1 MIQAGDDSQVFDLLV
16 AELPVGSIH
25 LRENVAG
32 VDEQDL
38 VLFVRLGL
46 VLVKEPERGRQGNR
60 GEHIGGQ
67 RHHLADDALFD
78 HLFADLVL
86 ALACVGGR
94 VCHDQRRLAVLI
106 QGRGKVADPQ
116 VVGVGNRF
124 FLVGGF
130 FRRLGGVAG
139 NAVGIEARITADT
152 VKGDLVH
159 VERRICHDVIEGA
172 ESVVGIG
179 VEGVGLGDVAA
190 HVVEQQVHFS
200 QLHGVRFLLYT
211 VAAELHLLRL
221 VCIVGVHVPRSL
233 DKHAAG
239 TASGIEKFFIAGL
252 RVQHFDHI
260 PHDCGRRIEGPAVL
274 TLCQGEVAEEVFI
287 DLAEDING
295 AVFGDI
301 LENADD
307 VGEQLRLLLR
317 HELGVDLLGQH
328 TLHLGIFP
336 LDGLH
341 GLFHQIGLLRCVRR
355 VINKV
360 IIGALWEEEAA
371 LFDRDLLAGFL
382 HAGAEPL
389 GILRVDLIL
398 VLLEQNIRI
407 AKEDQAE
414 DRLTVFVRRQMRT
427 GTQHVRRMP
436 EVVL

>member
-1 MIQAGDDSQVFDLLV
+1 M
-16 AELPVGSIH
+16 
-25 LRENVAG
+25 
-32 VDEQDL
+32 
-38 VLFVRLGL
+38 
-46 VLVKEPERGRQGNR
+46 
-60 GEHIGGQ
+60 
-67 RHHLADDALFD
+67 
-78 HLFADLVL
+78 
-86 ALACVGGR
+86 
-94 VCHDQRRLAVLI
+94 
-106 QGRGKVADPQ
+106 
-116 VVGVGNRF
+116 
-124 FLVGGF
+124 
-130 FRRLGGVAG
+130 
-139 NAVGIEARITADT
+139 
-152 VKGDLVH
+152 
-159 VERRICHDVIEGA
+159 
-172 ESVVGIG
+172 
-179 VEGVGLGDVAA
+179 
-190 HVVEQQVHFS
+190 
-200 QLHGVRFLLYT
+200 
-211 VAAELHLLRL
+211 
-221 VCIVGVHVPRSL
+221 GVHVPRSL

-252 RVQHFDHI
+252 RVQHLHHI
-260 PHDCGRRIEGPAVL
+260 AHDGGRRIEGSAVL
-274 TLCQGEVAEEVFI
+274 TLRQGKVAEEVFI
-287 DLAEDING
+287 DLAKDVHG

>member
-1 MIQAGDDSQVFDLLV
+1 MRAV
-16 AELPVGSIH
+16 H
-25 LRENVAG
+25 LGENIAG

-38 VLFVRLGL
+38 DFLACLRL
-46 VLVKEPERGRQGNR
+46 VLIKEPERSRQGN
-60 GEHIGGQ
+60 GGKHIGGQ

-78 HLFADLVL
+78 YLFADLIL
-86 ALACVGGR
+86 ALARVGSR
-94 VCHDQRRLAVLI
+94 VRHDQRRLAVLV
-106 QGRGKVADPQ
+106 QGCGKVADPQ
-116 VVGVGNRF
+116 VIGVWNRF

-130 FRRLGGVAG
+130 LCRFGGIARH
-139 NAVGIEARITADT
+139 AVGVEARIAADS
-152 VKGDLVH
+152 VKGNLIH
-159 VERRICHDVIEGA
+159 IEGRIRHNIVESS

-179 VEGVGLGDVAA
+179 VEGVGLRDIAA
-190 HVVEQQVHFS
+190 HIVEHQIHLG
-200 QLHGVRFLLYT
+200 QLHGVRLFLYA
-211 VAAELHLLRL
+211 VAAELHLLG
-221 VCIVGVHVPRSL
+221 VTGIVSVHIPRCL

-239 TASGIEKFFIAGL
+239 TAGGVEELLVTGP
-252 RVQHFDHI
+252 RVQHLHHI
-260 PHDCGRRIEGPAVL
+260 AHDGGRRIEGSAVL
-274 TLCQGEVAEEVFI
+274 TLRQGKVAEEVFI
-287 DLAEDING
+287 DLAKDVHG